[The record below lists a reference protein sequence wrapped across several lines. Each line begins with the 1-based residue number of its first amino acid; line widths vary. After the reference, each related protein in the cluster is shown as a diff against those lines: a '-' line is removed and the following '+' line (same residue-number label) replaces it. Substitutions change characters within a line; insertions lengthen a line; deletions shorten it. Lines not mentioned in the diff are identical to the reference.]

1 MARKD
6 MRLVDVMAMSKRARE
21 RTVEFLDREEL
32 DYTVSDH
39 TADSAESNES
49 ARISFPVPAHH
60 VESFRTALEDL
71 GVEDDIYTVV
81 TKPEA
86 IVSSRFDHVE
96 KQYETVGTFGH
107 RRVARGELHSKAAD
121 LIPDDIV
128 FAIMT
133 AISAIVATA
142 GVLLDS
148 VSVMVGSMVI
158 APLLGP
164 SMATS
169 VATVIGDEDLFL
181 TSARMQATG
190 GAISVVSAVAFAL
203 FVRYATGGTSAIDV
217 SASLQLSTHSSP
229 TLLLVAVALCAGIA
243 GAVSLSTSGLTSLV
257 GVMIA
262 AAVIPPI
269 GVMGVGI
276 AWLHPT
282 VVLGSAA
289 VVLVNVL
296 AINLG
301 AIVTLWYFGYHPAD
315 WSDLRR
321 TRSVMLR
328 RILALIALIGALVLF
343 LTNVSTIH
351 L

>member
-1 MARKD
+1 MAQED
-6 MRLVDVMAMSKRARE
+6 MRLVDVMVMSEHARE
-21 RTVEFLDREEL
+21 RTVEFLDEEEL
-32 DYTVSDH
+32 DYTISDH
-39 TADSAESNES
+39 TDGTAES

-60 VESFRTALEDL
+60 VEPLRVALEDF

-86 IVSSRFDHVE
+86 IVSARFDHLD
-96 KQYETVGTFGH
+96 KQYESVGTFGH
-107 RRVARGELHSKAAD
+107 QRVARGELHSKAAD
-121 LIPDDIV
+121 LIPDTVV

-169 VATVIGDEDLFL
+169 VATVIDDQDLFT
-181 TSARMQATG
+181 TSARMQFVG
-190 GAISVVSAVAFAL
+190 GGISVVSAVAFAVL
-203 FVRYATGGTSAIDV
+203 VRFTSIGGTDINVTSSLELSA
-217 SASLQLSTHSSP
+217 HSSP
-229 TLLLVAVALCAGIA
+229 TVLLLAVALCAGVA
-243 GAVSLSTSGLTSLV
+243 GAVSLSTSGMTSLV

-262 AAVIPPI
+262 AAVMPPI
-269 GVMGVGI
+269 GVMGVGV
-276 AWLHPT
+276 AWVHPT

-301 AIVTLWYFGYHPAD
+301 AIVTLWYFGYHPGNL
-315 WSDLRR
+315 SDIRR

-328 RILALIALIGALVLF
+328 RILVLLALLGALGLF
-343 LTNVSTIH
+343 LTNVSTVQ